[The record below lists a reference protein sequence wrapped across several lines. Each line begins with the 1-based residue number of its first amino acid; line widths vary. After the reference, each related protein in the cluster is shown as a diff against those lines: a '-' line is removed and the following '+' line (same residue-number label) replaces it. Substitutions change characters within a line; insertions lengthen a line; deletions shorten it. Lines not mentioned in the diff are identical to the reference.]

1 MDHYLEWLGFNY
13 WVMNGDYSDELF
25 LYARPETGL
34 LDIIPWDYDDL
45 FKREPHEGREIRNK
59 TLANK
64 MIFSTEEVLD
74 QVIGAD
80 NFLYEKY
87 LASLK
92 GMLLHLSPEKVKA
105 TMDQVIGELTDLA
118 RDEEAVMASRY
129 LDKFPFE
136 IGKAQTE
143 ISKTYDFLLYRRNAI
158 LQGFATR

>member
-1 MDHYLEWLGFNY
+1 
-13 WVMNGDYSDELF
+13 
-25 LYARPETGL
+25 

-45 FKREPHEGREIRNK
+45 FKREPHEGREVRNQ

-64 MIFSTEEVLD
+64 MIFSTEEALD

-80 NFLYEKY
+80 DFLYQKY

-92 GMLLHLSPEKVKA
+92 RTLLHVSPEKVKA
-105 TMDQVIGELTDLA
+105 TMDQVIGELTYLA
-118 RDEEAVMASRY
+118 RDEEAAMASRY

-136 IGKAQTE
+136 IGKAQTA

-158 LQGFATR
+158 LQELSTQ